1 MAIIGLILAVVCWV
15 ITVACWVIV
24 LIKMFKTEEPLHGI
38 IAIFCGI
45 YAFIWGWMKA
55 STHGLKKIMLIWT
68 ACIVLSIIL
77 QFAVIGASAM
87 TSNF

>member
-1 MAIIGLILAVVCWV
+1 MPIIGSILTGVCALV
-15 ITVACWVIV
+15 GLACWVIV
-24 LIKMFKTEEPLHGI
+24 LIKMFKTEQPIHGI

-68 ACIVLSIIL
+68 ASLILSPIL
-77 QFAVIGASAM
+77 LFAVFGASAL
-87 TSNF
+87 TSIF

>member
-1 MAIIGLILAVVCWV
+1 MAILGTILMVVCGLGS
-15 ITVACWVIV
+15 VACWVIV

-55 STHGLKKIMLIWT
+55 STHDLKKIMLIWT
-68 ACIVLSIIL
+68 GCFGLSGLSWVL
-77 QFAVIGASAM
+77 VGAGAM
-87 TSNF
+87 AGNF